1 MASNAETLR
10 CAANRCT
17 RTTADVA
24 LLCEHALSA
33 ADRLDVLEREHQEFF
48 ERWHDARRLNDRL
61 RPVLAAA
68 VALVCAPAW
77 AGISDEDVALE
88 QALRDAGMVMPS
100 AGTTPTLSAAPGIDA

>member
-1 MASNAETLR
+1 MTTEAKTLR
-10 CAANRCT
+10 SAANRCT
-17 RTTADVA
+17 RTTAEVA

-88 QALRDAGMVMPS
+88 QALRDAGMVLPSGGWPDTNAERS
-100 AGTTPTLSAAPGIDA
+100 AGN